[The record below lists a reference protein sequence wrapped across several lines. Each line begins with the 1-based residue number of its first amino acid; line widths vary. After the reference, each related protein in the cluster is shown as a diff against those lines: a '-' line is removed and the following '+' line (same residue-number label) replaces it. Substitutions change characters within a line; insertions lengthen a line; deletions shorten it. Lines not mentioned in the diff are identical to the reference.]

1 MRSKKTI
8 NKFGKNILLILVA
21 ALFLPIQGA
30 FAEMYFYTFD
40 FDDDLYIW
48 DLTGSYSEPLLGTGN
63 LNFDLTQDDKGKLTG
78 GGSADF
84 DAEGYHFEMDFTITG
99 TITEKYICHRG
110 NIATLKMSLKF
121 KGTADDGDDIY
132 NFTGSETIKGDAD
145 VDSGT
150 FVCTVKG
157 RISIRG
163 VGSERIGPTTTEVAI
178 PSYMNGSSTLIID
191 AASDPKKSTKLLGDG
206 SLILSNGKTITF
218 SVKGKYDPK
227 DIRDLCTFNLTST
240 NVKGSKLAITI
251 WHNTGSVKS
260 LNGKVLGQNFK
271 LGVPR
276 SACW

>member
-1 MRSKKTI
+1 
-8 NKFGKNILLILVA
+8 
-21 ALFLPIQGA
+21 LFLPIQGA
-30 FAEMYFYTFD
+30 FAEMYFYT

-63 LNFDLTQDDKGKLTG
+63 LNFDLTQDDKGKLAG
-78 GGSADF
+78 GGDASF
-84 DAEGYHFEMDFTITG
+84 DMDIEGYNFHFDMDFTITG

-157 RISIRG
+157 KVTIKG
-163 VGSERIGPTTTEVAI
+163 VGSESFNTTLDLTI
-178 PSYMNGSSTLIID
+178 PSDMDGSSTLEID

-206 SLILSNGKTITF
+206 SLILSNGETITF